1 MAATGTNEDDGGVEE
16 RPPLTAAEL
25 TAFEQDPRN
34 RVMYGDELQSDA
46 TEATMLCGFLNV
58 NGLRKERWKEK
69 NNALFKYLFKKK
81 FDIIGLSETN
91 LHWPSLSPLDN
102 WDERCKANGSL
113 FTLPCVIIHRN
124 QSTRRGNQADV
135 YK

>member
-1 MAATGTNEDDGGVEE
+1 M
-16 RPPLTAAEL
+16 AAEL

-34 RVMYGDELQSDA
+34 RLMYGDELQSDA

-58 NGLRKERWKEK
+58 NGCLNIYLRKNLILLGYLKLTCIGH
-69 NNALFKYLFKKK
+69 LFLPW
-81 FDIIGLSETN
+81 IIGMNE
-91 LHWPSLSPLDN
+91 
-102 WDERCKANGSL
+102 CKANGSL

>member
-1 MAATGTNEDDGGVEE
+1 MAATGTNADDGGVEE

-58 NGLRKERWKEK
+58 NGCLNIYLRKNLILLGYLKLTCIGH
-69 NNALFKYLFKKK
+69 LFLPW
-81 FDIIGLSETN
+81 IIGM
-91 LHWPSLSPLDN
+91 
-102 WDERCKANGSL
+102 NGARQMGVSSHFHVL
-113 FTLPCVIIHRN
+113 
-124 QSTRRGNQADV
+124 
-135 YK
+135 